1 MHKPNK
7 LNELI
12 AKKKAKGDV
21 LDPMEAS
28 AKSSVLKNLMS
39 DMGDLDSAKLGKV
52 QKVTVA
58 APDKK
63 GLEEGLEKAKEIVE
77 EKDSSDSYAGMEDK
91 AEEELEEDESLEDLS
106 PEELEEKI
114 AEMQALLK
122 NKKSSSMMA

>member
-1 MHKPNK
+1 MNK
-7 LNELI
+7 LNQLI

-63 GLEEGLEKAKEIVE
+63 GLEEGLEKAKEVVE
-77 EKDSSDSYAGMEDK
+77 EQDSDSYAGMEDK